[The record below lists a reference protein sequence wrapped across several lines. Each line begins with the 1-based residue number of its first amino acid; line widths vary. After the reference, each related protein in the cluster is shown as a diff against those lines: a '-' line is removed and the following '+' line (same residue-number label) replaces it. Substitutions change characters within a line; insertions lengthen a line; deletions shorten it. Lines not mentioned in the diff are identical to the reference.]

1 MRKNIELEYMSQEKR
16 NNWKLFVIIMITL
29 VLGFVVGS
37 WPRTNQNQDKDLE
50 REQEY
55 KRKEAILQKTIDS
68 LQKDI
73 QHRDSIVSNI
83 QDSIKNLKPVYIETI
98 EKIKQLP
105 TTSGVEYLNKKL
117 REYEEREK

>member
-16 NNWKLFVIIMITL
+16 NNWKLFVIIMVTL

-37 WPRTNQNQDKDLE
+37 CPRANQDIDKDLE
-50 REQEY
+50 KEQEY

-68 LQKDI
+68 LRRDI
-73 QHRDSIVSNI
+73 QYRDSIVNNI

-105 TTSGVEYLNKKL
+105 TTEGVEYLNKKL
-117 REYEEREK
+117 REYEEKER

>member
-16 NNWKLFVIIMITL
+16 NNWKLFVIIMVTL

-37 WPRTNQNQDKDLE
+37 WPRANQDIDKDLE
-50 REQEY
+50 KEQEY

-68 LQKDI
+68 LRRDI
-73 QHRDSIVSNI
+73 QYRDSIVNNI

-105 TTSGVEYLNKKL
+105 TTKGVEYLNKKL
-117 REYEEREK
+117 REYEEKER

>member
-16 NNWKLFVIIMITL
+16 NNWKLFVIIMVTL

-37 WPRTNQNQDKDLE
+37 WPRANQDIDKDLE
-50 REQEY
+50 KEQEY

-68 LQKDI
+68 LRRDI
-73 QHRDSIVSNI
+73 QYRDSIVNNI

-105 TTSGVEYLNKKL
+105 TTEGVEYLNKKL
-117 REYEEREK
+117 REYEEKER